1 MGDEE
6 DSTRDDDNQFMRADP
21 NEQYENEH
29 DNGQEE
35 VNTPEP
41 NQDGKDAQND
51 QTNITFNDVS
61 PADQAIIEK
70 AISTNQ
76 FQNRAF
82 QQTRTGDFKER
93 IKNAIITAIPK
104 DKLKGINRINMGII
118 LSLSGHIELISVYQ
132 TKNMIKQWTAEDYY
146 KMDKTL
152 KEDMFY
158 APWKEPIPYCYFHES
173 IQIAD

>member
-1 MGDEE
+1 
-6 DSTRDDDNQFMRADP
+6 
-21 NEQYENEH
+21 
-29 DNGQEE
+29 
-35 VNTPEP
+35 
-41 NQDGKDAQND
+41 
-51 QTNITFNDVS
+51 
-61 PADQAIIEK
+61 
-70 AISTNQ
+70 
-76 FQNRAF
+76 
-82 QQTRTGDFKER
+82 
-93 IKNAIITAIPK
+93 
-104 DKLKGINRINMGII
+104 MGII

>member
-1 MGDEE
+1 MKKICILILGFI
-6 DSTRDDDNQFMRADP
+6 SIHFSSYSQ
-21 NEQYENEH
+21 
-29 DNGQEE
+29 
-35 VNTPEP
+35 
-41 NQDGKDAQND
+41 
-51 QTNITFNDVS
+51 S
-61 PADQAIIEK
+61 IEK
-70 AISTNQ
+70 CDTILNAVVIFQQNVVTVTRIGGLTSYLDYIKLLENNSLDPHIINQ